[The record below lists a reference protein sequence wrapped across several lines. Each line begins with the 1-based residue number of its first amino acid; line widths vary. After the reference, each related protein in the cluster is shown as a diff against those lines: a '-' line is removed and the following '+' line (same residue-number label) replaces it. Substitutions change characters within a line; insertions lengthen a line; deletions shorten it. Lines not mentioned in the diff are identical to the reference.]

1 MKLRRKLI
9 LYEIL
14 STLTLVLPLLILF
27 VKNKDH
33 YLKNVTPLGLSLTGI
48 ICVIFAIILV
58 KDKINLGD
66 QKILKFLIIFIF
78 CYIFE
83 PFLVDLKIISFMA
96 FLGVLINGLIFEWRI
111 EKIKKEIEVNNTAQI
126 INLSIKEK

>member
-1 MKLRRKLI
+1 M
-9 LYEIL
+9 
-14 STLTLVLPLLILF
+14 
-27 VKNKDH
+27 
-33 YLKNVTPLGLSLTGI
+33 
-48 ICVIFAIILV
+48 LV

-66 QKILKFLIIFIF
+66 QKIFKFLIIFIF

-111 EKIKKEIEVNNTAQI
+111 KKIKKEIELNNTAQI